1 MECYSLVLICGKNIS
16 SGLMWKRMATS
27 TSSRSTALFSH
38 SRLKIDPPV
47 ATNAI
52 KNFDVDTIKADA
64 DKTQIVVHSRFP
76 SLATRFLE
84 LTSTHGSKYE
94 KSLYTGM
101 SWRQLT
107 SRLIEKRPLVFM
119 GSSDHTLLR
128 SGRTIRHPDR
138 QWDRNGMNDQHLNE
152 DLTLEEYL
160 SYDEI
165 MLSSL
170 IGVSGPSF
178 FINDGARSNCG
189 VPGKSGNFEERG
201 VIVGLVG
208 ARFERSDRMDSVFM
222 LPPVREPKQHPAVTE
237 AFMEFFQASR
247 SSEANFDF
255 AVYRARIRITADLLL
270 REAHSRVVEDGD
282 HRRAYVYAVGLGLG
296 VWQHNL
302 EQADTYAQAFA
313 DAMLNLPSDHK
324 IGKIDFAYISRIST
338 STQEELVSLGQR
350 LGIEIV
356 FSKRNPAA
364 KLEGKD
370 ADMLLVLSYAWDGN
384 AFPGNEYWQ
393 GSLMGSGDPAA
404 ACMSTIG
411 ELHNPLVNVG
421 FTERIAIAGE
431 GSE

>member
-1 MECYSLVLICGKNIS
+1 
-16 SGLMWKRMATS
+16 MATA
-27 TSSRSTALFSH
+27 TYPKSTALFSH
-38 SRLKIDPPV
+38 SSLKINPPI

-52 KNFDVDTIKADA
+52 KNFDVARIKADA
-64 DKTQIVVHSRFP
+64 DKTRIVVHSRFP

-84 LTSTHGSKYE
+84 LKSTHGSKYE

-128 SGRTIRHPDR
+128 SGRTIQHPDQ
-138 QWDRNGMNDQHLNE
+138 QWDRNGTDTQHMNE
-152 DLTLEEYL
+152 DLTLDEYL

-189 VPGKSGNFEERG
+189 APGKPGSFEERG
-201 VIVGLVG
+201 VIFGLVG
-208 ARFERSDRMDSVFM
+208 ARFERPDRMDSVFM
-222 LPPVREPKQHPAVTE
+222 LPSVREPKQHPGITE
-237 AFMEFFQASR
+237 AFMGFFQASR
-247 SSEANFDF
+247 SSEADFDF
-255 AVYRARIRITADLLL
+255 AVYRARMRITADLLL
-270 REAHSRVVEDGD
+270 REAHSRAVEDYD
-282 HRRAYVYAVGLGLG
+282 HRKAYVYVVGLGLG

-313 DAMLNLPSDHK
+313 DAMRNLPSDHR
-324 IGKIDFAYISRIST
+324 IGKIDFAYVSRISS

-350 LGIEIV
+350 LGIEVV

-393 GSLMGSGDPAA
+393 GSLMGSGDPVSH
-404 ACMSTIG
+404 STDK
-411 ELHNPLVNVG
+411 L
-421 FTERIAIAGE
+421 AIRHGLL
-431 GSE
+431 